1 MELIQ
6 FAIYF
11 TILICINI
19 LAIKIFM
26 IVAKYI
32 GEKLDFAKVLKSLWI
47 KMGKKL
53 ISRVS

>member
-26 IVAKYI
+26 IIAKYI
-32 GEKLDFAKVLKSLWI
+32 GEKLNFVKVLKFLWI
-47 KMGKKL
+47 KIGK
-53 ISRVS
+53 IFNI